1 MSDILAEFS
10 YLLGAPSAKAKLKV
24 AAEDFKVVE
33 HLAFP
38 LTGSGEHLMLRI
50 RKRGENTSFVAN
62 ELAKACGVKSR
73 DIGWAGLKDRHAVTE
88 QWLSVYL
95 PKGDAPDLSAFL
107 AQYPHIEILEQTRHN
122 KKLKAGDLIGN
133 SFEIALHEVTD
144 TDAVVERLQAVKAGG
159 VPNYYGSQRFG
170 RNGNNISEAR
180 RWGKDNVRSR
190 NQNQRSLYLSAARSW
205 IFNQI
210 VSQRIK
216 QGCFAQLLVGDLL
229 EDGEQLL
236 NVTAENI
243 AQLSELL
250 TVGKVAITA
259 ALAGDNAL
267 PTQEQALELEQA
279 QLDNEPDMMKLIRS
293 NRMRHDRRAI
303 TLMPQQMSWQVSG
316 NTVIVAFMLP
326 AGGFATSVL
335 REVVE
340 EIPQERVFE

>member
-1 MSDILAEFS
+1 M
-10 YLLGAPSAKAKLKV
+10 
-24 AAEDFKVVE
+24 
-33 HLAFP
+33 
-38 LTGSGEHLMLRI
+38 T
-50 RKRGENTSFVAN
+50 
-62 ELAKACGVKSR
+62 
-73 DIGWAGLKDRHAVTE
+73 
-88 QWLSVYL
+88 
-95 PKGDAPDLSAFL
+95 
-107 AQYPHIEILEQTRHN
+107 
-122 KKLKAGDLIGN
+122 GN

-210 VSQRIK
+210 VSQRIE
-216 QGCFAQLLVGDLL
+216 QGCFAQLLIGDLL
-229 EDGEQLL
+229 EGGEQLL

-243 AQLSELL
+243 AQLSEQL
-250 TVGKVAITA
+250 VAGKVAITA

-267 PTQEQALELEQA
+267 PTQEQALELEQT

-303 TLMPQQMSWQVSG
+303 TLMPQQMSWQVDG

-340 EIPQERVFE
+340 EIPQERVFD